1 MGKKPAVEVLI
12 YDIHFNSIDI
22 QEKCKYQLY
31 LQRYEDKLDSV
42 YILIQKIVIDIGID
56 IL

>member
-22 QEKCKYQLY
+22 QEKCKYELY
-31 LQRYEDKLDSV
+31 LQRYEDKLDSI